1 VHARAK
7 WKSDFPAGPETNYV
21 AASKLYVVP
30 QARNRGP
37 SAGPADP
44 LRCLESR
51 NFDPLRRQ
59 VRRAG
64 RDELK

>member
-21 AASKLYVVP
+21 AAAKLYVVP

-37 SAGPADP
+37 SAGPAGP
-44 LRCLESR
+44 LRCL
-51 NFDPLRRQ
+51 
-59 VRRAG
+59 
-64 RDELK
+64 